1 MFKNN
6 LIIILLFYLINVILE
21 QNISNTYDVIN
32 HEKKKTIIKDFIVNY
47 NSSFIETKE
56 IIIETKN
63 NEEYFMLNN
72 QTYIIFP
79 SNNQELSNY
88 ADALTLYIKN
98 YTGLEILVAPNV
110 IRKTSN
116 KNKNTFIQIVLD
128 KTLKNAF
135 QIEISKR
142 KIKLLSNS
150 NLGIKRAIIIFKT
163 IFDNNFKSNNTIY
176 ENIEFPSAEIFAYEK
191 NTNIG
196 IIIIIIFTLLILYI
210 SFRLIK
216 SKI

>member
-47 NSSFIETKE
+47 NSSFIDTKE

>member
-150 NLGIKRAIIIFKT
+150 NLGIKRAIKIFKT